1 MSRLW
6 ITIIVLLSIGSWA
19 LASAAA
25 GSRPETRPVSV
36 VSQTRDLRP
45 LEKLGLDRAV
55 PRELQPELIKK
66 TIQRHL
72 EREWGARVKAIEV
85 TVLEPADPIQI
96 PSGVVE
102 LQVVASQ
109 SEEILGRR
117 MFHMLVMTNGRPWKT
132 IDILTDVVAMV
143 DVVVPNRYLKSEELV
158 DAEDLTIS
166 RIRIHDL
173 KHPFITDQEEVIGKS
188 VVRPLQADTPIRPA
202 FLKKPLMIKKGD
214 RVMIE
219 ARKGGLSIQASGIT
233 KSSGQ
238 VGQTVMV
245 ANLDSGR
252 ELRAKIVAPGHV
264 QVDF

>member
-6 ITIIVLLSIGSWA
+6 ITIIVLLSIGPWA
-19 LASAAA
+19 LAFAA
-25 GSRPETRPVSV
+25 GSRPETRPVAV
-36 VSQTRDLRP
+36 VSPTRDPQP
-45 LEKLGLDRAV
+45 LDTRGLDRPVA
-55 PRELQPELIKK
+55 RELQPELIKK
-66 TIQRHL
+66 TIQRYL
-72 EREWGARVKAIEV
+72 EGEWGTRVKAVQV
-85 TVLEPADPIQI
+85 TVLELSDPVKI
-96 PSGVVE
+96 PPGLVE
-102 LQVVASQ
+102 LQVTPSQ
-109 SEEILGRR
+109 SEEGLGRR
-117 MFHMLVMTNGRPWKT
+117 MFHVLVTTNGRPWKI
-132 IDILTDVVAMV
+132 IDVLTDVVAMV
-143 DVVVPNRYLKSEELV
+143 DVVVPNRFLKSEELV

-166 RIRIHDL
+166 RIRIPDI

-188 VVRPLQADTPIRPA
+188 VVRPLQADTPIRPS

-219 ARKGGLSIQASGIT
+219 ARKGGLSIQASGVT